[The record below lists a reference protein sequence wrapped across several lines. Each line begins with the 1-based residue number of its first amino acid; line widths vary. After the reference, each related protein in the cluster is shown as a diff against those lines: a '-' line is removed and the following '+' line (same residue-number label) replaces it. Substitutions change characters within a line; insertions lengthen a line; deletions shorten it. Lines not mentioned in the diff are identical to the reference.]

1 MSMLTYNYHNDKSK
15 SMKSKPKQVI
25 TIVSNATVAK
35 LDNAPKDV
43 QLFVAKELSYTMS
56 GFDRSTLGK
65 KQGWD
70 GKKSFFSFKTQ
81 TFPAGFA
88 RAVVAKLTK
97 EGHRVNWVTRP
108 LPEPRGPAR
117 PIVDTFGYS
126 DERYHYQLETA
137 DKLVRFGRM
146 VANVATGGGKSR
158 IARICYK
165 RIARNTLFLTT
176 RGVLMYQ
183 MRDNFEELLG
193 EKVGVVGDGHW
204 TPTSGFNVG
213 MVQTLAGN
221 LEVKTLDNE
230 VERAVE
236 LEEDAL
242 ARKIEAYKR
251 KLTRAKKSPIE
262 VMTLVKAHREE
273 LLKARISDE
282 ELVERIKKSI
292 EKHNK
297 RREETLKFLRSVE
310 FLILEEAHE
319 AGSNEYYNVCMACKN
334 AYYRLALTG
343 TAFKRA
349 DEESNMRLMAVSGP
363 VGITVS
369 EKKLID
375 LGVLATPYFEY
386 IKLPKADKLFK
397 STSWARAYELGV
409 TGSEYRNR
417 KIIEK
422 CEMMKQYG
430 LTSMVLVLRKE
441 HGKSLKL
448 MMKKRG
454 LRVSF
459 IDGDASQ
466 AERKAALQKLAV
478 NDIDVL
484 IGTTIL
490 DVGVDVPSVGA
501 IILGGGGKAEIA
513 LRQRIGRGLRAKK
526 PPMPNVC
533 FVFDF
538 HDRYND
544 HLTKHGA
551 ARRRIVM
558 ETPGF
563 VENIVETI
571 NPAEYGFIEVN
582 KTC

>member
-1 MSMLTYNYHNDKSK
+1 MSILTYNYHNDKSK
-15 SMKSKPKQVI
+15 SMNSKPKQVI

-43 QLFVAKELSYTMS
+43 QLFVAKELSYTAA
-56 GFDRSTLGK
+56 GFDRSALGS

-97 EGHRVNWVTRP
+97 AGYRTNWVTRP
-108 LPEPRGPAR
+108 LPEPKGPKR
-117 PIVDTFGYS
+117 PVVDPFGYS
-126 DERYHYQLETA
+126 DERYQYQPETS

-165 RIARNTLFLTT
+165 RINRNTLFLTT

-204 TPTSGFNVG
+204 NTVNGFNVG
-213 MVQTLAGN
+213 MVQTLASN

-236 LEEDAL
+236 LEEDAT
-242 ARKIEAYKR
+242 ARKVEAFKR
-251 KLTRAKKSPIE
+251 KLARNKTSPMDVMKK
-262 VMTLVKAHREE
+262 VKAYREE
-273 LLKARISDE
+273 LLKARVSDE
-282 ELVERIKKSI
+282 ELVEKIKLSI
-292 EKHNK
+292 AKHNK
-297 RREETLKFLRSVE
+297 RREETIKFLRSVE

-319 AGSNEYYNVCMACKN
+319 AGSDEYYNVCMACKN

-369 EKKLID
+369 EKQLID

-386 IKLPKADKLFK
+386 VKLPKPPKLFK
-397 STSWARAYELGV
+397 TTGWARAYTVGV
-409 TGSEYRNR
+409 TENEYRN
-417 KIIEK
+417 KQIIGK
-422 CEMMKQYG
+422 CQMMKDFG

-441 HGKSLKL
+441 HGKALKL
-448 MMKKRG
+448 AMKKKG

-466 AERKAALQKLAV
+466 AERKAALQKLAK
-478 NDIDVL
+478 NEIDVL

-526 PPMPNVC
+526 APMPNVC

-538 HDRYND
+538 HDRYNE

-563 VENIVETI
+563 VENIVEKI
-571 NPAEYGFIEVN
+571 NPAEYGFKEVN
-582 KTC
+582 E

>member
-1 MSMLTYNYHNDKSK
+1 MSILTYNYHNDKSK

-43 QLFVAKELSYTMS
+43 QIFVAKELSYTVS
-56 GFDRSTLGK
+56 GFDRSALGS

-70 GKKSFFSFKTQ
+70 GKKSFYSFKTQ

-88 RAVVAKLTK
+88 RAIVAKLTK
-97 EGHRVNWVTRP
+97 AGNRVNWVHRP
-108 LPEPRGPAR
+108 LPEPLGPKK
-117 PIVDTFGYS
+117 PVVDSFGYG
-126 DERYHYQLETA
+126 DERYNYQLETS

-165 RIARNTLFLTT
+165 RIARNTLFITT

-204 TPTSGFNVG
+204 NPVNGFNVG

-221 LEVKTLDNE
+221 LEVKTLDSE

-236 LEEDAL
+236 LEEDAI

-251 KLTRAKKSPIE
+251 KLSREKKSPME
-262 VMTLVKAHREE
+262 VIKLVKTRREE
-273 LLKARISDE
+273 LLKSRISDE
-282 ELVERIKKSI
+282 ELVERIKQSI

-297 RREETLKFLRSVE
+297 RREETIKFLRSVE

-334 AYYRLALTG
+334 AHYRLALTG
-343 TAFKRA
+343 TAFKRS

-369 EKKLID
+369 EKQLID

-386 IKLPKADKLFK
+386 IKLPKVDKLFK
-397 STSWARAYELGV
+397 STGWTKAYDIGV
-409 TGSEYRNR
+409 MNSDYRNR

-422 CEMMKQYG
+422 CEMMKEYG
-430 LTSMVLVLRKE
+430 LTSMALVLRKE
-441 HGKSLKL
+441 HGKALKL
-448 MMKKRG
+448 SMKKRG

-466 AERKAALQKLAV
+466 NERKAALQKLAT
-478 NDIDVL
+478 NEIDVL

-501 IILGGGGKAEIA
+501 IILAGGGKAEIA

-526 PPMPNVC
+526 APMPNVC

-563 VENIVETI
+563 VENIVEEI
-571 NPAEYGFIEVN
+571 NPADYGFKKVSE
-582 KTC
+582 